1 MMAILEQT
9 TQQKSLST
17 FPMRISFLFYGGRD
31 ALNVKFV
38 GV

>member
-1 MMAILEQT
+1 MAMLEQT
-9 TQQKSLST
+9 EQKSLST
-17 FPMRISFLFYGGRD
+17 FPMRISFLFYGGRG